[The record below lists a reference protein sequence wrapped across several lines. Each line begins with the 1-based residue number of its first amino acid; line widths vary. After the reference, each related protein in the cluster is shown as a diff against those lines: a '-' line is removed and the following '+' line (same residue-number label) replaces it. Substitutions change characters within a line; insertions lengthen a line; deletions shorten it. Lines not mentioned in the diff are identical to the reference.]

1 MNDDFLF
8 FADDEDEIIDE
19 DKSNYWN
26 ILIVDDEE
34 TVHSVTKLVLEDV
47 KFDGRGFNF
56 ISARSEADAYEIL
69 KKDIEISVIL
79 LDVVM
84 EHDDSGLRVVDF
96 IRNSLSNNLT
106 RIILRTG
113 MPGHSPERE
122 IISKYDIND
131 YKTKVE
137 LTSEKLYT
145 SIISALRAYR
155 DLKTIS
161 DTKKA
166 LKRIILASTKFFEYE
181 SLEQFSRGVLEQ
193 LTGLLY
199 QSDAFIYINRY
210 EKIGQNFAQ
219 SIFIGTGIYENV
231 DMSNTDAILTK
242 EVQSILE
249 KAVNTKDSY
258 YTEDGFV
265 KCYEN
270 PHGLLDIIFFR
281 GSESIPESDKDLL
294 ELFTLNILAAY
305 ENIIYKIRQEPN

>member
-8 FADDEDEIIDE
+8 FAEDEEDEILANE
-19 DKSNYWN
+19 DNSNYWN

-47 KFDGRGFNF
+47 KFEDRGFNF
-56 ISARSEADAYEIL
+56 ISARNEKEARDYLESDL
-69 KKDIEISVIL
+69 EISVIL

-84 EHDDSGLRVVDF
+84 EHDDSGLRIVDF
-96 IRNSLSNNLT
+96 IRNELDNRLT

-145 SIISALRAYR
+145 SMISSLRAYR

-166 LKRIILASTKFFEYE
+166 LKKIILASTKFFEYE

-210 EKIGQNFAQ
+210 NQIETLSEQ
-219 SIFIGTGIYENV
+219 SIFIGTGVYESV
-231 DMSNTDAILTK
+231 DMSNPDAILTQ
-242 EVQSILE
+242 EVKKILE
-249 KAVNTKDSY
+249 EAVSTDHSY
-258 YTEDGFV
+258 CSDDGFV
-265 KCYEN
+265 KCYKN
-270 PHGLLDIIFFR
+270 PHGLIDVIFFR
-281 GSESIPESDKDLL
+281 GSESISETDKDLL

-305 ENIIYKIRQEPN
+305 ENILYKIK